1 MITSPFRTA
10 FTHPARALLL
20 AALLVLPASSAL
32 SLDTDGINDYRTA
45 DGSGNNP
52 GDPDLGITN
61 SPLIRIASPGYGD
74 GIDLPRGVAVEDE
87 GDGDVEIDEQSLP
100 SARRISNFVHD
111 QGSQDIPS
119 KNDLNQLFFQFG
131 QFLSHDTGLIEP
143 SGSVTT
149 GPGTG
154 LSGNELFP
162 VEVEAGDPDFLF
174 SEIGLTRSISE
185 SATSSPGGYREQ
197 INTITSFIDGSNI
210 YGSDLTRANL
220 LRSFV
225 GGKMKVQSGPDGDLP
240 PFNTFGLSNANNL
253 GLPEASLFAAG
264 DVRANEQIGLTAFHT
279 LFLREH
285 NRLAGEIAAYQFP
298 SSNLSDPAID
308 EEIYQRARAIVGA
321 LLQKVTYHEWLPALL
336 GDHAL
341 DYYGGYDP
349 NVDPSISNEF
359 STAAFRIGHT
369 MLPSEYQVLDDFGT
383 ITPLALQNAFFNP
396 GFLSAN
402 GISGIIRGQALY
414 RQQELDRFVVDDVRN
429 FLFGPGF
436 GGLDLA
442 ALNIQRG
449 RDHGIPSYNEVRV
462 ALGLGARNGF
472 EEVTGDYDSAFDA
485 LEQAYGAGAIDD
497 LDLWTGGLSEP
508 HLPGSNLG
516 ETFTRIFVDQFT
528 RLRDGDRFYF
538 ENADIYPA
546 HFIRLIFDTTLTD
559 IIRRNT
565 TINDEELNGY
575 AFYIPGGGSDFHQT
589 DLRIGTEG
597 SPYLHKGD
605 DIYNT
610 SAAGQTIRNRAPLHG
625 AGITYVSVENDGN
638 AHGTTRLRT
647 NRLSRRKF
655 QSRYLAL
662 HDYGRENISA
672 QIVSGQ
678 FYKDLDPGEIFSI
691 QSRIRVRNPH
701 YYRRLKAT
709 LLFTAFHGD
718 HDASEDKV
726 KAITRFHGY

>member
-10 FTHPARALLL
+10 LTHPARALLL
-20 AALLVLPASSAL
+20 AALLVLPGSSAL

-131 QFLSHDTGLIEP
+131 QFLSHDTGLSEP

-285 NRLAGEIAAYQFP
+285 NRLAGEIAASQFP

-341 DYYGGYDP
+341 DYYGG
-349 NVDPSISNEF
+349 
-359 STAAFRIGHT
+359 
-369 MLPSEYQVLDDFGT
+369 
-383 ITPLALQNAFFNP
+383 
-396 GFLSAN
+396 
-402 GISGIIRGQALY
+402 
-414 RQQELDRFVVDDVRN
+414 
-429 FLFGPGF
+429 
-436 GGLDLA
+436 
-442 ALNIQRG
+442 
-449 RDHGIPSYNEVRV
+449 
-462 ALGLGARNGF
+462 
-472 EEVTGDYDSAFDA
+472 
-485 LEQAYGAGAIDD
+485 
-497 LDLWTGGLSEP
+497 
-508 HLPGSNLG
+508 
-516 ETFTRIFVDQFT
+516 
-528 RLRDGDRFYF
+528 
-538 ENADIYPA
+538 
-546 HFIRLIFDTTLTD
+546 
-559 IIRRNT
+559 
-565 TINDEELNGY
+565 
-575 AFYIPGGGSDFHQT
+575 
-589 DLRIGTEG
+589 
-597 SPYLHKGD
+597 
-605 DIYNT
+605 
-610 SAAGQTIRNRAPLHG
+610 
-625 AGITYVSVENDGN
+625 
-638 AHGTTRLRT
+638 
-647 NRLSRRKF
+647 
-655 QSRYLAL
+655 
-662 HDYGRENISA
+662 
-672 QIVSGQ
+672 
-678 FYKDLDPGEIFSI
+678 
-691 QSRIRVRNPH
+691 
-701 YYRRLKAT
+701 
-709 LLFTAFHGD
+709 
-718 HDASEDKV
+718 
-726 KAITRFHGY
+726 

>member
-1 MITSPFRTA
+1 M
-10 FTHPARALLL
+10 
-20 AALLVLPASSAL
+20 L

-52 GDPDLGITN
+52 GAPNLGITD
-61 SPLIRIASPGYGD
+61 SPLIRIATPGYGD
-74 GIDLPRGVAVEDE
+74 AIDLPRGVAVEDE
-87 GDGDVEIDEQSLP
+87 GNGDVEVDEQSLP

-131 QFLSHDTGLIEP
+131 QFLSHDTGLSEP
-143 SGSVTT
+143 NGSLTT
-149 GPGTG
+149 GAGTG
-154 LSGNELFP
+154 LSGNEFFP

-174 SEIGLTRSISE
+174 PEIGLTRTISK
-185 SATSSPGGYREQ
+185 SAASSASGYREQ

-220 LRSFV
+220 LRSFF
-225 GGKMKVQSGPDGDLP
+225 GGKMKVQAGPDGDLP
-240 PFNTFGLSNANNL
+240 PFNTFGLTNANNL
-253 GLPEASLFAAG
+253 GLPETSLFAAG

-285 NRLAGEIAAYQFP
+285 NRLADEIAAYQFP
-298 SSNLSDPAID
+298 YDNLSDPAID

-321 LLQKVTYHEWLPALL
+321 LLQKITYHEWLPALL
-336 GDHAL
+336 GKHAL
-341 DYYGGYDP
+341 NHYGGYDP

-383 ITPLALQNAFFNP
+383 ATPVALQNAFFNP
-396 GFLSAN
+396 DFLSAY
-402 GISGIIRGQALY
+402 GVSGIIRGQALY

-449 RDHGIPSYNEVRV
+449 RDHGIPSYNAVR
-462 ALGLGARNGF
+462 AAFGLGERNGF

-485 LEQAYGAGAIDD
+485 LEQAYGAGAIDE

-516 ETFTRIFVDQFT
+516 ETFSRIFVDQFT

-538 ENADIYPA
+538 ENSDIYPS
-546 HFIRLIFDTTLTD
+546 HFVQLIFDTTLTD

-565 TINDEELNGY
+565 TINDHELNGY
-575 AFYIPGGGSDFHQT
+575 AFYIPGAGSDFHQT
-589 DLRIGTEG
+589 DLRIGTDKA
-597 SPYLHKGD
+597 PYLHKGN
-605 DIYNT
+605 DIYNL
-610 SAAGQTIRNRAPLHG
+610 SAAGQTVRNRAPLHG
-625 AGITYVSVENDGN
+625 AGIIHVSVENDGN
-638 AHGTTRLRT
+638 AHGTTRLQT
-647 NRLSRRKF
+647 NRLSRKKF
-655 QSRYLAL
+655 QSRYIAL

-678 FYKDLDPGEIFSI
+678 FYKDLDPGEILQI
-691 QSRIRVRNPH
+691 QSRVRVRNPH
-701 YYRRLKAT
+701 YYRRLKAN

-718 HDASEDKV
+718 HYDAGDKV
-726 KAITRFHGY
+726 KAMTRFRGY